1 MPAAKKPV
9 PKIQAA
15 GVSGAIAVLA
25 VFIAGQL
32 DVEMSAEVGAA
43 IATVVAYAGGYVKA
57 SA

>member
-1 MPAAKKPV
+1 MPASNTPV
-9 PKIQAA
+9 PKVQAA

-43 IATVVAYAGGYVKA
+43 IATVVAYAGGYIKR
-57 SA
+57 S